1 MTNRERII
9 AALRGKETDRLPFSP
24 LICPYFIKSLPL
36 QGYNFDIFEVMK
48 YIGIDIIERHVLAD
62 KSYTRNL
69 NKRTETRGK
78 ETRTYFDTPVGT
90 IFSETCQTEY
100 TSYVS
105 KHLISCIE
113 EAKIY
118 QYIAENTEF
127 SPDFGYF
134 QTQDKRIGDYGI
146 ATPSGPITPLQ
157 DMLQYHTGIENTVYM
172 MADYPEEMNEL
183 LATMHERNIRHY
195 KILAECPC
203 EAIID
208 YEDTST
214 TVMSKSMY
222 SDYSAPMIDDY
233 ADILHSG
240 GKIFITHMCGKLSGF
255 AKLIGQGKMD
265 GIDSVCPPTTG
276 DLWPWDARSIFGEDK
291 VIIGGIEPPSLSRMS
306 VAESLNTVIKIIKNM
321 PNLKSFILSTG
332 DAVPYGTPINNLIA
346 ISRLIKALGPASL
359 NGKFREEIVEEIIA
373 GM

>member
-9 AALRGKETDRLPFSP
+9 AALRGKETDRLPFAP
-24 LICPYFIKSLPL
+24 LICPYFINSLPL
-36 QGYNFDIFEVMK
+36 QGYNFDIFEAMK

-127 SPDFGYF
+127 SPDFEYF

-172 MADYPEEMNEL
+172 MADYQEEMNEL
-183 LATMHERNIRHY
+183 LATMHERNMRHY

-276 DLWPWDARSIFGEDK
+276 DLWPWDARSIFGKDK
-291 VIIGGIEPPSLSRMS
+291 VIIGGIEPPSLLRMS

-346 ISRLIKALGPASL
+346 ISRLIKVLGPASL
-359 NGKFREEIVEEIIA
+359 NGKFSEEIVEEIIA